1 MKLSWREKASYGF
14 AATGKDLV
22 YMLSASYIL
31 YYYQD
36 ILGVNAIAMGAV
48 LLGARIFD
56 ALNDPIMGVIV
67 AKTKSKYGRF
77 RPWLLIGT
85 VLNAIIL
92 YFMYACPPSL
102 DGNGLVAYAA
112 IFYILWGVTYTMM
125 DIPFWSMIPAFTE
138 GGKER
143 EELTTL
149 ARSCAGVG
157 DALITIITMKMVMT
171 LGSGDERTGFRLFAL
186 IIAVIF
192 VLSTLL
198 ACFTIKEK
206 STVDMDTPGI
216 GEMFK
221 GLFRNDQAVAVVIAI
236 VLVNCSLYVT
246 SNLLIYFFKYDMGGD
261 KWYDAYTLFNTFGGA
276 VQILSMMIMYPLFRK
291 FMKSIRIFY
300 VSLIMAISGYG
311 CLLVLMSMD
320 ITSVFVLF
328 IPAFFIFTAFGML
341 TVLTT
346 VFLADTVDYGELK
359 NGRRD
364 ESVIFSMQT
373 FVVKLA
379 SGVAA
384 MAASVCLA
392 INKLSSSTEVVET
405 AKAASSSVVGLRL
418 TMTIIPIVG
427 LFLALLVFKRKYI
440 LTDEKLEEINAKL
453 SRQ

>member
-1 MKLSWREKASYGF
+1 
-14 AATGKDLV
+14 
-22 YMLSASYIL
+22 
-31 YYYQD
+31 
-36 ILGVNAIAMGAV
+36 
-48 LLGARIFD
+48 
-56 ALNDPIMGVIV
+56 
-67 AKTKSKYGRF
+67 
-77 RPWLLIGT
+77 
-85 VLNAIIL
+85 
-92 YFMYACPPSL
+92 
-102 DGNGLVAYAA
+102 
-112 IFYILWGVTYTMM
+112 
-125 DIPFWSMIPAFTE
+125 
-138 GGKER
+138 
-143 EELTTL
+143 
-149 ARSCAGVG
+149 
-157 DALITIITMKMVMT
+157 MKMVMT

-405 AKAASSSVVGLRL
+405 AKAASTSVVGLRL

>member
-1 MKLSWREKASYGF
+1 
-14 AATGKDLV
+14 
-22 YMLSASYIL
+22 
-31 YYYQD
+31 
-36 ILGVNAIAMGAV
+36 
-48 LLGARIFD
+48 
-56 ALNDPIMGVIV
+56 
-67 AKTKSKYGRF
+67 
-77 RPWLLIGT
+77 
-85 VLNAIIL
+85 
-92 YFMYACPPSL
+92 
-102 DGNGLVAYAA
+102 
-112 IFYILWGVTYTMM
+112 
-125 DIPFWSMIPAFTE
+125 
-138 GGKER
+138 
-143 EELTTL
+143 
-149 ARSCAGVG
+149 
-157 DALITIITMKMVMT
+157 
-171 LGSGDERTGFRLFAL
+171 
-186 IIAVIF
+186 
-192 VLSTLL
+192 
-198 ACFTIKEK
+198 
-206 STVDMDTPGI
+206 MDTPGI

-405 AKAASSSVVGLRL
+405 ANGITFVNESAKRSAPYFN
-418 TMTIIPIVG
+418 IIIDG
-427 LFLALLVFKRKYI
+427 ITAI
-440 LTDEKLEEINAKL
+440 TE
-453 SRQ
+453 